1 MGLVRLTSVWIKRGH
16 FAYAKPCGKAMD
28 KSRKLDIDHSF
39 STLDHPLTTL
49 RQVKFFRKLL
59 TKNSAT
65 AIIFFCKKSPSN
77 RMENCLIFTCFLS
90 NDWGSPYAAGRC
102 TWRYQWVRAA
112 TQLPGIPNGLG
123 DNLASVGFNIT
134 FSSRLGTLAIP
145 VAPTAAVE
153 IVDDSVELI
162 DARIV
167 VDDVSHRFNA
177 NAFPDTPADFRHGQ
191 HVVGAD
197 RRLCILQSGALGRA
211 WRLNCRRRGALRVAV
226 ALRGRRRTV

>member
-1 MGLVRLTSVWIKRGH
+1 MTRLLPRCIMGKFPANGIKMGLVRLTSVWIKRGH

-90 NDWGSPYAAGRC
+90 NDWGSPYI
-102 TWRYQWVRAA
+102 YIIISVYLKK
-112 TQLPGIPNGLG
+112 TQSKLP
-123 DNLASVGFNIT
+123 
-134 FSSRLGTLAIP
+134 
-145 VAPTAAVE
+145 
-153 IVDDSVELI
+153 
-162 DARIV
+162 
-167 VDDVSHRFNA
+167 
-177 NAFPDTPADFRHGQ
+177 
-191 HVVGAD
+191 
-197 RRLCILQSGALGRA
+197 
-211 WRLNCRRRGALRVAV
+211 
-226 ALRGRRRTV
+226 